1 MSVTRTRYVIAGYD
15 LTRFQDI
22 LLADD
27 WKWKPENEQYSCYQS
42 KNNIQLFDDP
52 MSGEYL
58 YFGYIFAVLDE
69 DDDSEVSHIPI
80 EEFQEKKVLV
90 DYKLQEMGWSSK
102 LPREPIPYEV
112 IAFTECC

>member
-52 MSGEYL
+52 MCGE
-58 YFGYIFAVLDE
+58 
-69 DDDSEVSHIPI
+69 
-80 EEFQEKKVLV
+80 
-90 DYKLQEMGWSSK
+90 
-102 LPREPIPYEV
+102 
-112 IAFTECC
+112 